1 MKLIDYYSD
10 SVEVIIYIVLVIG
23 AFKFKYLSK
32 EIRIIYYFVLLGG
45 ATELFTDIYKAY
57 IARNTGPIGHF
68 YMASSIL
75 IIGLFY
81 RKALTGYIKN
91 VIIDVSIILF
101 LLAAVINL
109 IFIQNLNDFPNIIGA
124 VGALMLVVFSI
135 LLFTRIMTEAKII
148 NLWKNPLVLTNIA
161 ILFYYAGNF
170 FYFILFNLDVKF
182 SNDFALQVLKYYC
195 ILNGAFYIFTGFI
208 FYKSRQFEKISQ
220 E

>member
-10 SVEVIIYIVLVIG
+10 SAEITIYIAIIIG

-45 ATELFTDIYKAY
+45 ATELFTDLYKAY

-68 YMASSIL
+68 YMVSSIL

-81 RKALTGYIKN
+81 RKALAGYIKN
-91 VIIDVSIILF
+91 IIIDVSIVLF
-101 LLAAVINL
+101 LLGAIINL
-109 IFIQNLNDFPNIIGA
+109 IFIQDLNDFPNIIGSI
-124 VGALMLVVFSI
+124 GALMLVIFAI
-135 LLFTRIMTEAKII
+135 LLFARIMTEAKII
-148 NLWKNPLVLTNIA
+148 NLWKNPLVLINIA

-170 FYFILFNLDVKF
+170 FYFILFNLDVEF

-195 ILNGAFYIFTGFI
+195 VLNGAFYIFAAVI
-208 FYKSRQFEKISQ
+208 FYKSKQFEKISL